1 MSDALRLTVASLTSS
16 PLSRLRRSTVSDAS
30 VSDPD
35 DTDSEAAM
43 SEPEVAVLGGLP
55 GGGAAAGPGE
65 GPAPKS
71 PILAAP
77 AAVLAAPAPPVLPPV
92 GPIMTAAPPAGPAQA
107 AVISG
112 TSDPGPATSLRTP
125 AERDAY
131 SAAQVKSAQMGID
144 TNGMPLISMLAKDGM
159 DGGFARLDPVRT
171 EIDWRSAR
179 PSDKRCAKTG
189 NSIRCLVGQVCGHQA
204 PPGSECD
211 SCAHGN
217 GPFEHCRVVLIP
229 GSEQDS
235 VQWSWACASCNF
247 SAAGSRCSFR
257 PTAAGT
263 SPPPRWL
270 IDLVQTRA
278 PSDPLLKHQKVV
290 AQLGSVA
297 AAPAP
302 SPAAPAKGKART
314 GKGKG
319 RADKTP
325 AAHAAPTAA
334 PAVPATPPAALKRKA
349 AESGRAGAD
358 KKSKYARPPAAKM
371 VAPKYGPAYDSR
383 WYNSPLEVPAIAK
396 LAFEDA
402 SVDAYET
409 LKLAHERAA
418 YDLSVMKKVLLEKGL
433 IDDSDAG
440 EGDDGASESSEDPFA
455 AAAKS

>member
-1 MSDALRLTVASLTSS
+1 MVPRRSPRTRPISDALRLTVASLTSS

-35 DTDSEAAM
+35 DTNSKAAM
-43 SEPEVAVLGGLP
+43 SELEVAVLGGLP
-55 GGGAAAGPGE
+55 GGGAATGPGE

-71 PILAAP
+71 PVLAAP
-77 AAVLAAPAPPVLPPV
+77 AAVLAALAPPVLPP
-92 GPIMTAAPPAGPAQA
+92 A

-125 AERDAY
+125 AERNAY
-131 SAAQVKSAQMGID
+131 SAAQVKSGID
-144 TNGMPLISMLAKDGM
+144 TNGIPLISILAKDGI

-179 PSDKRCAKTG
+179 LSDKRCAKTS
-189 NSIRCLVGQVCGHQA
+189 NSIRCL
-204 PPGSECD
+204 
-211 SCAHGN
+211 
-217 GPFEHCRVVLIP
+217 
-229 GSEQDS
+229 DS
-235 VQWSWACASCNF
+235 VQWSWAYTSYNF
-247 SAAGSRCSFR
+247 SAAGSRYSFR
-257 PTAAGT
+257 PTAAST

-270 IDLVQTRA
+270 IDLVQTRT

-290 AQLGSVA
+290 TQLGSVTT
-297 AAPAP
+297 APAP

-314 GKGKG
+314 SKGKG

-325 AAHAAPTAA
+325 AAYTAPTAA
-334 PAVPATPPAALKRKA
+334 PAVPTTPPTALKRKA
-349 AESGRAGAD
+349 AESGRAGTD

-371 VAPKYGPAYDSR
+371 VVPKYGPAYDSQ
-383 WYNSPLEVPAIAK
+383 VPAIAK

-418 YDLSVMKKVLLEKGL
+418 YDLSVIKKVLLEKGL
-433 IDDSDAG
+433 IDDSDTG
-440 EGDDGASESSEDPFA
+440 EGDDGTSESSEDPFA